1 MAWDVAV
8 ELSDEPGTIASL
20 GEAAAE
26 AGINIMGFCGFP
38 CEGIGLI
45 HVLVDEAQ
53 SGADVFESAGL
64 RVKGRR
70 EVLVT
75 PVEDRPGALGEMAR
89 RFADG
94 GVNIDLLYLA
104 NETRVVLGVD
114 DLETARLLV

>member
-1 MAWDVAV
+1 MPWDVAV
-8 ELSDEPGTIASL
+8 ELSDEPGSIASL
-20 GEAAAE
+20 GEAAAA

-38 CEGIGLI
+38 CEGVGVI
-45 HVLVDEAQ
+45 HVLVDEIH

-64 RVKGRR
+64 RVEERR

-75 PVEDRPGALGEMAR
+75 PVEDRPGALGDLAR
-89 RFADG
+89 RLADE

-114 DLETARLLV
+114 DLETARRLI

>member
-20 GEAAAE
+20 GEAAA
-26 AGINIMGFCGFP
+26 AVGINIMGFCGFP
-38 CEGIGLI
+38 CEGVGVI
-45 HVLVDEAQ
+45 HVLVDEVH
-53 SGADVFESAGL
+53 SGADVFEAAGL
-64 RVKGRR
+64 RVMGRR

-89 RFADG
+89 RFADQ

-114 DLETARLLV
+114 DLDAARRLI

>member
-8 ELSDEPGTIASL
+8 ELTDEPGTIASL
-20 GEAAAE
+20 GEAAAA

-38 CEGIGLI
+38 CEGIGVI
-45 HVLVDEAQ
+45 HMLVDEVH

-89 RFADG
+89 RFADH

-114 DLETARLLV
+114 DLETARQLV

>member
-1 MAWDVAV
+1 MPWDVAV

-26 AGINIMGFCGFP
+26 AGINIIGFCGFP
-38 CEGIGLI
+38 CEGVGVFHL
-45 HVLVDEAQ
+45 LVDEAH

-75 PVEDRPGALGEMAR
+75 QVEDRPGALGEMAR
-89 RFADG
+89 RFADAG
-94 GVNIDLLYLA
+94 INIDLLYLA
-104 NETRVVLGVD
+104 NETRAVLGVD
-114 DLETARLLV
+114 DLDAARRLI